1 MVEEEGN
8 SVSWLGCQNDEGGE
22 RERLARESERAM
34 EIRLWK
40 KFHASSL
47 SRTAAALK
55 VSLFNPRHP
64 SLLQERGTLS
74 HMTSQYLCARG
85 NSLLL
90 DSLAKDVL
98 KLKNEDIGMEEVTNH
113 SNEHNH

>member
-1 MVEEEGN
+1 MTVVEEEGN
-8 SVSWLGCQNDEGGE
+8 SVSWLGCQNDEGG
-22 RERLARESERAM
+22 ERAM

-74 HMTSQYLCARG
+74 HMTSQYLCAV
-85 NSLLL
+85 
-90 DSLAKDVL
+90 AKQGPARLVSQM
-98 KLKNEDIGMEEVTNH
+98 I
-113 SNEHNH
+113 S

>member
-8 SVSWLGCQNDEGGE
+8 SVSWLGCQNDEGGG
-22 RERLARESERAM
+22 RAKESERAM

-113 SNEHNH
+113 SNERNY

>member
-1 MVEEEGN
+1 MTVEEEEGN

-22 RERLARESERAM
+22 HLAREGERAM

-55 VSLFNPRHP
+55 VSLFNPRYP
-64 SLLQERGTLS
+64 SLLQE
-74 HMTSQYLCARG
+74 
-85 NSLLL
+85 
-90 DSLAKDVL
+90 
-98 KLKNEDIGMEEVTNH
+98 
-113 SNEHNH
+113 

>member
-1 MVEEEGN
+1 MTVEEEEGN

-22 RERLARESERAM
+22 QAM

-74 HMTSQYLCARG
+74 HMTSQYLSAVAKQGSARLV
-85 NSLLL
+85 SQMI
-90 DSLAKDVL
+90 S
-98 KLKNEDIGMEEVTNH
+98 
-113 SNEHNH
+113 

>member
-1 MVEEEGN
+1 MTVEEEEGN
-8 SVSWLGCQNDEGGE
+8 SVSWLGCQNDEGG
-22 RERLARESERAM
+22 ERLARESERAM

-85 NSLLL
+85 NSLPL
-90 DSLAKDVL
+90 D
-98 KLKNEDIGMEEVTNH
+98 
-113 SNEHNH
+113 